1 MDTVYMQEVGW
12 RISTFTVVGFTA
24 LAIINEFLVL
34 THNDNVELL
43 MLTVAFITDAL
54 QDSSG
59 RRKLQRLMHC

>member
-59 RRKLQRLMHC
+59 RCKLQGLMHC